1 MLLGCID
8 TYPFYCSIS
17 GTGLPGKRPH
27 GNRIRAW
34 GLCASSS
41 APILHHISS
50 LDGVRAAAES
60 TLPCTLVGSPSSTTN
75 RGKLHGG
82 PFLSGSSEE
91 EAKCGNTSVVLLH
104 IYTFL
109 NSKPSRCRRALGSIR
124 YFGKSDG
131 RTRTCD
137 GHNDCGAG
145 CLCLRSVAHCDHPQ
159 PLLLPAVLFAR
170 RTDGGLL
177 LGGERGEQ
185 AGRHGSPEVLPTGW
199 HLQRSLAEQAQHPT
213 SRGWSAD
220 PRVSIVSNIA
230 DKHEYSLQIQRVD
243 VSDDGQYTCS
253 IQSERN
259 PRPKLLN
266 LIVKVPPKIY
276 DISSDITVNEG
287 SNVSLICT
295 ASGKP
300 EPAISWR
307 HITPLAKKYDSGEH
321 LNITGISRDQAGD
334 YECSALN
341 DIASPDTKIV
351 KVTVNF
357 APTIHD
363 VKNNEVGLGRTAL
376 LRCEVFAM
384 PVPTFEWFKGEKRI
398 IKGQG
403 IDIKSLTSR
412 SILTVTNTTEDRYG
426 NYTCIATNKLGTAN
440 ASLTLLPIIES
451 TTTSAVSSPGQ
462 YMSPCCTEKLA
473 KRSAASH

>member
-1 MLLGCID
+1 M
-8 TYPFYCSIS
+8 
-17 GTGLPGKRPH
+17 PGKRPH

-124 YFGKSDG
+124 YSGKSDG

-185 AGRHGSPEVLPTGW
+185 AGRHGSPEVRPADRTTLFS
-199 HLQRSLAEQAQHPT
+199 RSHSHS
-213 SRGWSAD
+213 SR
-220 PRVSIVSNIA
+220 RVS
-230 DKHEYSLQIQRVD
+230 RT
-243 VSDDGQYTCS
+243 YTRSPAARTWWFLMRLFWLCLCGT
-253 IQSERN
+253 EECCFAAA
-259 PRPKLLN
+259 
-266 LIVKVPPKIY
+266 V
-276 DISSDITVNEG
+276 VN
-287 SNVSLICT
+287 
-295 ASGKP
+295 K
-300 EPAISWR
+300 
-307 HITPLAKKYDSGEH
+307 
-321 LNITGISRDQAGD
+321 Q
-334 YECSALN
+334 
-341 DIASPDTKIV
+341 
-351 KVTVNF
+351 
-357 APTIHD
+357 
-363 VKNNEVGLGRTAL
+363 
-376 LRCEVFAM
+376 
-384 PVPTFEWFKGEKRI
+384 
-398 IKGQG
+398 
-403 IDIKSLTSR
+403 
-412 SILTVTNTTEDRYG
+412 
-426 NYTCIATNKLGTAN
+426 
-440 ASLTLLPIIES
+440 
-451 TTTSAVSSPGQ
+451 
-462 YMSPCCTEKLA
+462 
-473 KRSAASH
+473 